1 MGRQRILYILLPSL
15 QPQVREINC
24 FTSSLVSWLIRE
36 LQKAKGGMFLK
47 ISKIWK
53 DTSAN
58 NYGQPFSNFWNW
70 NVLGLQLNSARFE
83 STECPQD
90 WVSMCCAA
98 EVKHKCKPSAAQ
110 SISEPALPPWSVRGA
125 AGVLGSVQKGVAPG
139 GVVTAWKALPEEEL
153 KVTNHVSTR
162 EHPEPNSKVLELH
175 YRWHW
180 WFRKGE
186 EILF

>member
-90 WVSMCCAA
+90 WVSIVLCSWGEAQMQTQCCTEHFRASIA
-98 EVKHKCKPSAAQ
+98 SLVRPRGSWGAWECAKGSCSRRGGNCLKSPS
-110 SISEPALPPWSVRGA
+110 WRGA
-125 AGVLGSVQKGVAPG
+125 KGNKPC
-139 GVVTAWKALPEEEL
+139 
-153 KVTNHVSTR
+153 
-162 EHPEPNSKVLELH
+162 
-175 YRWHW
+175 
-180 WFRKGE
+180 
-186 EILF
+186 